1 MLLSLRL
8 LRKAKCKIV
17 SFPPVEGLLGYTKRA
32 LASTGYVGNIFQTP
46 LDLPSR
52 SYTVEYV
59 DAVICPR
66 CKRETHPDAVNEACR
81 GNHYDV

>member
-1 MLLSLRL
+1 MNEQLELW
-8 LRKAKCKIV
+8 
-17 SFPPVEGLLGYTKRA
+17 
-32 LASTGYVGNIFQTP
+32 TG
-46 LDLPSR
+46 DELPAR

-81 GNHYDV
+81 GNHYANSGMIEGGEDD